1 MSEVILTGHNVK
13 VLPYN
18 VCPNELVIVR
28 KINDHARARVVAMV
42 PAGDK
47 DKYVNMTKIQTSI
60 EIKHEGDSGTTN
72 LFKGIVTDIEVKAVR
87 DIYYVRIDCISHT
100 FSVDLKI
107 KNRSFQNKDMPYTG
121 LIDEVIKDSSGVD
134 YIDVAAKSKKIEKF
148 IVQYNETDWEF
159 LKRMASHFNAPL
171 VADAC
176 SDKPKFWFGVPQGSG
191 KGNLEQFNYSVSKKI
206 GDFRYSS
213 ENFIEGIDEKDFT
226 YFDVETDMLLNIG
239 DSISYQNKNLYVAQ
253 ATTVLK
259 DGVVTNNY
267 LLTPEK
273 GMSQNLIL
281 NKNVQG
287 ASVEGKVIEIKE
299 DNLRLHLEIDEEQ
312 KKEEAFWFPYST
324 PYTTEGQTGWYCMP
338 ELDDRVKLYF
348 PTDKEEEG
356 VVINS
361 IRRRIV
367 EGDYITDPDVKYF
380 RTKFG
385 KELMF
390 SENEIMITG
399 KDDEVLIRLIG
410 KKGEDG
416 EEGIVIYSAKD
427 ILIKSDKDLMID
439 SKSNVLISAK
449 SSISMKIND
458 NNKIHIDSKT
468 TTITGKVKTNG

>member
-1 MSEVILTGHNVK
+1 M
-13 VLPYN
+13 PYDI
-18 VCPNELVIVR
+18 CPSELVIV
-28 KINDHARARVVAMV
+28 KQINDHARARIVALV
-42 PAGDK
+42 PEGDK
-47 DKYVNMTKIQTSI
+47 DKYVDMTKTQTPI
-60 EIKHEGDSGTTN
+60 EIKHEGDSGATS

-87 DIYYVRIDCISHT
+87 DIYYVKIDCVSNT
-100 FSVDLKI
+100 FSLDLKI
-107 KNRSFQNKDMPYTG
+107 RKRSFQNKDMPYTK
-121 LIDEVIKDSSGVD
+121 LIDEVIKDYSGVD
-134 YIDVAAKSKKIEKF
+134 YIDVVAKSKKIEKF
-148 IVQYNETDWEF
+148 IIQYNETDWQF

-171 VADAC
+171 VADAY

-213 ENFIEGIDEKDFT
+213 ENYIEGIDEKDFT

-239 DSISYQNKNLYVAQ
+239 DSISYQNKSLYVAQ
-253 ATTVLK
+253 STTVLK

-273 GMSQNLIL
+273 GMSQNMIF
-281 NKNVQG
+281 NTNVQG

-299 DNLRLHLEIDEEQ
+299 DNLRLHLEIDKEQ
-312 KKEEAFWFPYST
+312 KTEEAFWFPYST

-367 EGDYITDPDVKYF
+367 GGDYTVDPEIKFF

-399 KDDEVLIRLIG
+399 KDDKVLIRLIG
-410 KKGEDG
+410 KEGEDG
-416 EEGIVIYSAKD
+416 NEGIVIYSAKD
-427 ILIKSDKDLMID
+427 ILIKSDKELKIE
-439 SKSNVLISAK
+439 SGSNVFITAN
-449 SSISMKIND
+449 SSISMKVND
-458 NNKIHIDSKT
+458 QNRIHIDSTT
-468 TTITGKVKTNG
+468 TTIKGKVKTNG